1 MKTDKSKQSTVTKL
15 ESKVVPSPIFTLI
28 SRSPAL
34 AVYANQFISW
44 DTNLCIHINRYS
56 TNYAIATFFKMVSR
70 LGDGWFWYA
79 MMIAAFA
86 FNGWNAVLP
95 LLSTV
100 LISTLGLA
108 VYKVL
113 KVKTVRPRPY
123 QVHQVIV
130 LGERP
135 LDVFSFPSGHT
146 LQAVLF
152 TATLGSY
159 FPELL
164 PIMLPFTFLVALSRM
179 VLGLHYPTDVLIG
192 AGIGYG
198 LSLWAPDIYEL
209 LEKGVQ
215 LI

>member
-1 MKTDKSKQSTVTKL
+1 MKTDKSRQLPGTKL
-15 ESKVVPSPIFTLI
+15 NSEVVPSPIFTFI
-28 SRSPAL
+28 SRNRAL
-34 AVYANQFISW
+34 AVYVDHFISW
-44 DTNLCIHINRYS
+44 DTSLCIHINRYS
-56 TNYAIATFFKMVSR
+56 TNYVIATFFKIISR

-79 MMIAAFA
+79 MMLGAFIVE
-86 FNGWNAVLP
+86 GWEAVVP
-95 LLSTV
+95 LITV
-100 LISTLGLA
+100 ILVSCLGLA
-108 VYKVL
+108 IYKVL

-164 PIMLPFTFLVALSRM
+164 PIMLPFALLVALSRM
-179 VLGLHYPTDVLIG
+179 VLGLHYPTDVLVGG
-192 AGIGYG
+192 AIGYG
-198 LSLWAPDIYEL
+198 LSLWAPNVYHLVESSWPGL
-209 LEKGVQ
+209 
-215 LI
+215 

>member
-1 MKTDKSKQSTVTKL
+1 MKIDKSKPSQVSKL
-15 ESKVVPSPIFTLI
+15 ASEVVPSPIFTLI
-28 SRSPAL
+28 SRHPVL
-34 AVYANQFISW
+34 AIYANQFVAW

-56 TNYAIATFFKMVSR
+56 TNYAIAIFFKIISR

-79 MMIAAFA
+79 MMLGAFL
-86 FNGWNAVLP
+86 FNGWEAVLP
-95 LLSTV
+95 LITTLV
-100 LISTLGLA
+100 ISTSGLL
-108 VYKVL
+108 VYKIL

-152 TATLGSY
+152 TTTLGGY

-164 PIMLPFTFLVALSRM
+164 PIMIPFTLLVALSRM
-179 VLGLHYPTDVLIG
+179 VLGLHYPTDVIIG
-192 AGIGYG
+192 AIIGYC
-198 LSLWAPDIYEL
+198 LSLWAPNIYVLFEL
-209 LEKGVQ
+209 CL
-215 LI
+215 